1 MRSHPQLCRLKDL
14 SLPWS
19 IALILGLF
27 ASSALAH
34 EISFSH
40 GKLQLGTP
48 IQISLEL
55 PVRDLARALGTEEQS
70 LSKSGAVLE
79 RRSEIERLVA
89 ERFVASSGGTRLM
102 HQDFRLE
109 PVIVNKNLHVSF
121 SLASSSQNPAPSLSV
136 QLFPENNLHKTF
148 LDVYRDGKLERQAI
162 LDDTQTTLELQS
174 SDRQSILEVIWNFL
188 LEGVHH
194 IFIGPDHILFVIG
207 LLLLGGT
214 LGQLLKIVSAFT
226 VSHSVTLAL
235 ATLHL
240 FNPPSSL
247 IEPAIAASIIF
258 VGVHSLV
265 SKNTRDLRVYFA
277 LAFGLIHGFGF
288 ANALAEM
295 QLPQD
300 ALVWS
305 LCAFNAGV
313 EVGQACIVLLV
324 APVLALM
331 RSRLE
336 PVLAGRIIGAGSL
349 GVIAAGTVWFIE
361 RIGGA

>member
-1 MRSHPQLCRLKDL
+1 MNFNARLRNVKCL
-14 SLPWS
+14 SLL
-19 IALILGLF
+19 ALILCLF
-27 ASSALAH
+27 ASSAWAH

-40 GKLQLGTP
+40 GKVQLGDP

-55 PVRDLARALGTEEQS
+55 PLRDLAVALGVDEQT
-70 LSKSGAVLE
+70 LSKPGAILE
-79 RRSEIERLVA
+79 QQSKIERLIA
-89 ERFVASSGGTRLM
+89 KRFVASSAGSILT
-102 HQDFRLE
+102 HQDFKLE
-109 PVIVNKNLHVSF
+109 PAIIGKNLHVSF
-121 SLASSSQNPAPSLSV
+121 SLAASSQGSVPSLKV
-136 QLFPENNLHKTF
+136 NLFPEKNLHKTF
-148 LDVYRDGKLERQAI
+148 LDVYRAGTLERQVI
-162 LDDTQTTLELQS
+162 LDSTQTRLELQANT
-174 SDRQSILEVIWNFL
+174 RQSIPEVVWNFL

-226 VSHSVTLAL
+226 ISHSVTLAL
-235 ATLHL
+235 ATLHI

-247 IEPAIAASIIF
+247 IEPAIAASIVF

-265 SKNTRDLRVYFA
+265 SKNTRDLRVCFA

-305 LCAFNAGV
+305 LFAFNAGI
-313 EVGQACIVLLV
+313 EVGQACIVLAV

-336 PVLAGRIIGAGSL
+336 PVLAGRIIDAGSL
-349 GVIAAGTVWFIE
+349 AVIAAGAFWFIE
-361 RIGGA
+361 RVSGA